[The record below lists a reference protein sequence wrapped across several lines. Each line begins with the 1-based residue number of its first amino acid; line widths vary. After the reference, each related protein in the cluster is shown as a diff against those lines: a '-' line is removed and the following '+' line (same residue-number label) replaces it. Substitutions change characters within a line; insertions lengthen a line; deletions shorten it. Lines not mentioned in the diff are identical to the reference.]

1 MNTSFVRRHVVGLI
15 VFLAVVVAGCAQLP
29 PPTPQQDIQE
39 LRERIA
45 TLEARAEER
54 EAESTP
60 TSVLQ
65 QEVQALR
72 EQVATLGA
80 QLEERQATPAPTPS
94 ASMDEMMSRMAE
106 LQQRMNEMKQ
116 QGAPDPEALTEMQQ
130 QMQPMMGRSPG
141 APGMDQMIGPIS
153 QMMGMMQGMMQMM
166 GRGQAAPD
174 VDRMMDQMS
183 QMMTMMQTM
192 MQMMA
197 TPEAQAQRQPMMGGM
212 EGMEQTAGDFA
223 PLVRGLYEGEELFFI
238 HTEASDP
245 QVAQMLT
252 EMMGPRVVL
261 LPKLAGAPEELL
273 ANVYVF
279 TNGVEGDGPFGF
291 QPDVFDAVPGDEG
304 YSPLR
309 AVNLVTWQEGA
320 EARVLGSAEEVQEA
334 ESAGEI
340 SIERS
345 RVVVNMPV
353 LVWPGGHR

>member
-1 MNTSFVRRHVVGLI
+1 MLLGSLW
-15 VFLAVVVAGCAQLP
+15 FLAVVVAGCAQLP

-72 EQVATLGA
+72 EQVATLET

-116 QGAPDPEALTEMQQ
+116 QGAPDPEALAEMQQ
-130 QMQPMMGRSPG
+130 QMQSMLQQMQSMMGRRPG
-141 APGMDQMIGPIS
+141 APGMDQMMGPMS
-153 QMMGMMQGMMQMM
+153 QMMGMMQSMMQMM

-174 VDRMMDQMS
+174 MDRMMDQMS

-212 EGMEQTAGDFA
+212 AGEQTAGDFA
-223 PLVRGLYEGEELFFI
+223 PLVKGLYEGEELFFI